1 MPWTERRLWQVQR
14 SQGLQD
20 IRMVPWTRNYWSSTW
35 YWENVFPYG
44 IHLWP
49 REEQCSNFQR
59 TGLSRLR
66 HCWYGKTR
74 LHIKPRKPF
83 SYMHISL
90 TGARSWTW
98 FHSAFGSEILMQPC
112 ADCVLYI
119 FLRVLLAFEFRTF
132 YWWDGNFYVSVLDSS
147 MFVLWCVISVCVT
160 CIRCSSSL
168 INGIFYNRKICL
180 CWRCLHFC
188 KLVA

>member
-1 MPWTERRLWQVQR
+1 MTKVIFISLNQIIHLIVPWTERRLWQVQR

-20 IRMVPWTRNYWSSTW
+20 IRMVPRTRNYWSSTW
-35 YWENVFPYG
+35 YWENVLPYR

-59 TGLSRLR
+59 TGLSRLW
-66 HCWYGKTR
+66 HCWYGKTW
-74 LHIKPRKPF
+74 LHIEPRKPF

-119 FLRVLLAFEFRTF
+119 FLRVLLAFEFRSQLLCF
-132 YWWDGNFYVSVLDSS
+132 GFRFFYV
-147 MFVLWCVISVCVT
+147 
-160 CIRCSSSL
+160 
-168 INGIFYNRKICL
+168 CL
-180 CWRCLHFC
+180 VMCNFC
-188 KLVA
+188 MCNL